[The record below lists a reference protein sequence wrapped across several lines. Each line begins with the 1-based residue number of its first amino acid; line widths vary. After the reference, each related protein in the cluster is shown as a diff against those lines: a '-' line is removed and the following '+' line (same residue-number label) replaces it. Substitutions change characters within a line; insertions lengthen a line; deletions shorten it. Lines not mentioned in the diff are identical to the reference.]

1 MITDLQWYDWL
12 GSLGVLIIVAAYLW
26 LQIGRI
32 AGQNVVFSG
41 ANLLG
46 SMLILVSLYFDF
58 NFSAALIE
66 IFWIVISLFGLVMG
80 LRRLKLTH

>member
-1 MITDLQWYDWL
+1 MITDLQWHDWL

-46 SMLILVSLYFDF
+46 SILILVSLYFNF
-58 NFSAALIE
+58 NFSAVLIE

-80 LRRLKLTH
+80 LRRLKLTR

>member
-1 MITDLQWYDWL
+1 MITDLQWHDWL

-46 SMLILVSLYFDF
+46 SILILVSLYFNF
-58 NFSAALIE
+58 NFSAVLIE

-80 LRRLKLTH
+80 LRRFKLTR

>member
-1 MITDLQWYDWL
+1 MFTDLQWHDWV

-46 SMLILVSLYFDF
+46 SMLILVSLYFNF
-58 NFSAALIE
+58 NFSAVLIE
-66 IFWIVISLFGLVMG
+66 IFWIIISLFGLVMG
-80 LRRLKLTH
+80 LRRQYLTR

>member
-1 MITDLQWYDWL
+1 MITDLQWHDWL

-46 SMLILVSLYFDF
+46 SILILVSLYFNF
-58 NFSAALIE
+58 NFSAVLIE
-66 IFWIVISLFGLVMG
+66 IFWIIISLFGLVMG
-80 LRRLKLTH
+80 LRRLKLTR

>member
-1 MITDLQWYDWL
+1 MFTDLQWHDWV

-46 SMLILVSLYFDF
+46 SILILVSLYFNF
-58 NFSAALIE
+58 NFSAVLIE

-80 LRRLKLTH
+80 LRRLKLTR

>member
-1 MITDLQWYDWL
+1 MFTDLQWHDWV

-26 LQIGRI
+26 LQIGKI

-46 SMLILVSLYFDF
+46 SMLILVSLYFNF
-58 NFSAALIE
+58 NFSAVLIE
-66 IFWIVISLFGLVMG
+66 IFWIIISLFGLVMG

>member
-1 MITDLQWYDWL
+1 MFTDLQWHDWV

-46 SMLILVSLYFDF
+46 SMLILVSLNFNF
-58 NFSAALIE
+58 NFSAVLIE
-66 IFWIVISLFGLVMG
+66 IFWIIISLFGLVMG

>member
-1 MITDLQWYDWL
+1 MITDLQWHDWL

>member
-1 MITDLQWYDWL
+1 MITDLQWHDWL

-32 AGQNVVFSG
+32 SGQNVVFSG

-46 SMLILVSLYFDF
+46 SILILVSLYFNF
-58 NFSAALIE
+58 NFSAVLIE

-80 LRRLKLTH
+80 LRRLKLTR

>member
-41 ANLLG
+41 ANLFG

>member
-1 MITDLQWYDWL
+1 MFTDLQWHDWV

-46 SMLILVSLYFDF
+46 SMLILVSLYFNF
-58 NFSAALIE
+58 NFSAVLIE
-66 IFWIVISLFGLVMG
+66 IFWIIITLFGLVMG

>member
-32 AGQNVVFSG
+32 AGLNVVFSG

-46 SMLILVSLYFDF
+46 SILILVSLYFNF
-58 NFSAALIE
+58 NFSAVLIE

-80 LRRLKLTH
+80 LRRLKLTR

>member
-1 MITDLQWYDWL
+1 MFTDLQWHDWV

-46 SMLILVSLYFDF
+46 SMLILVSLYFNF
-58 NFSAALIE
+58 NFSAVLIE

-80 LRRLKLTH
+80 LRRQYLTR

>member
-1 MITDLQWYDWL
+1 MFTDLQWHDWV

-46 SMLILVSLYFDF
+46 SILILVSLYFNF
-58 NFSAALIE
+58 NFSAVLIE
-66 IFWIVISLFGLVMG
+66 IFWIIISLFGLVMG

>member
-1 MITDLQWYDWL
+1 MFTDLQWHDWV

-46 SMLILVSLYFDF
+46 SMLILVSLYFKF
-58 NFSAALIE
+58 NFSAVLIE
-66 IFWIVISLFGLVMG
+66 IFWIIFSLFGLVMG
-80 LRRLKLTH
+80 LRRFKLTR

>member
-1 MITDLQWYDWL
+1 MFTDLQWHDWV

-46 SMLILVSLYFDF
+46 SMLILVSLYFNF
-58 NFSAALIE
+58 NFSAVLIE

-80 LRRLKLTH
+80 LRRQYLTH

>member
-1 MITDLQWYDWL
+1 MITDLQWHDWL

-46 SMLILVSLYFDF
+46 SILILVSLYFNF
-58 NFSAALIE
+58 NFSAVLIE

-80 LRRLKLTH
+80 LRRQYLTR

>member
-1 MITDLQWYDWL
+1 MITDLQWHDWL

-80 LRRLKLTH
+80 LRRLKLTR

>member
-1 MITDLQWYDWL
+1 MITDLQWHDWL
-12 GSLGVLIIVAAYLW
+12 GSFGVLIIVAAYLW

-46 SMLILVSLYFDF
+46 SILILVSLYFNF
-58 NFSAALIE
+58 NFSAVLIE

>member
-1 MITDLQWYDWL
+1 MFTDLQWHDWV
-12 GSLGVLIIVAAYLW
+12 GSSGVLIIVAAYLW

-46 SMLILVSLYFDF
+46 SMLILVSLYFNF
-58 NFSAALIE
+58 NFSAVLIE
-66 IFWIVISLFGLVMG
+66 IFWIIISLFGLVMG
-80 LRRLKLTH
+80 LRRFKLTR

>member
-1 MITDLQWYDWL
+1 MFTDLQWHDWV

-46 SMLILVSLYFDF
+46 SMLILVSLYFNF
-58 NFSAALIE
+58 NFSAVLIE
-66 IFWIVISLFGLVMG
+66 IFWIIISLFGLVMG

>member
-1 MITDLQWYDWL
+1 MITDLQWHDWL

-46 SMLILVSLYFDF
+46 SILILVSLYFNF
-58 NFSAALIE
+58 NFSAVLIE

>member
-1 MITDLQWYDWL
+1 MFTDLQWHDWV

-26 LQIGRI
+26 LQIGKI
-32 AGQNVVFSG
+32 SGQNVVFSG

-46 SMLILVSLYFDF
+46 SMLILVSLYFNF
-58 NFSAALIE
+58 NFSAVLIE

>member
-80 LRRLKLTH
+80 LRRLKLTR

>member
-1 MITDLQWYDWL
+1 MITDLQCHDWL

-46 SMLILVSLYFDF
+46 SILILVSLYFNF
-58 NFSAALIE
+58 NFSAVLIE

-80 LRRLKLTH
+80 LRRLKLTR

>member
-1 MITDLQWYDWL
+1 MFTDLQWHDWV
-12 GSLGVLIIVAAYLW
+12 GSSGVLIIVAAYLW

-46 SMLILVSLYFDF
+46 SMLILVSLYFNF
-58 NFSAALIE
+58 NFSAVLIE
-66 IFWIVISLFGLVMG
+66 IFWIIISLFGLVMG

>member
-1 MITDLQWYDWL
+1 MITDLQWHDWV

-46 SMLILVSLYFDF
+46 SMLILVSLYFNF
-58 NFSAALIE
+58 NFSAVLIE
-66 IFWIVISLFGLVMG
+66 IFWIIISLFGLVMG

>member
-1 MITDLQWYDWL
+1 MFTDLQWHDWV

-46 SMLILVSLYFDF
+46 SMLILVSLYFNF
-58 NFSAALIE
+58 NFSAVLIE

-80 LRRLKLTH
+80 LRRLKLTR

>member
-1 MITDLQWYDWL
+1 MITDLQWHDWV

-32 AGQNVVFSG
+32 AGQNVIFSG

-46 SMLILVSLYFDF
+46 SMLILVSLYFNF

-80 LRRLKLTH
+80 LRRFKLTR

>member
-1 MITDLQWYDWL
+1 MFTDLQWHDWVC
-12 GSLGVLIIVAAYLW
+12 SLGVLIIVAAYLW

-46 SMLILVSLYFDF
+46 SMLILVSLYFNF
-58 NFSAALIE
+58 NFSAVLIE
-66 IFWIVISLFGLVMG
+66 IFWIIISLFGLVMG

>member
-1 MITDLQWYDWL
+1 MFTDLQWHDWV

-46 SMLILVSLYFDF
+46 SMLILVSLYFNF
-58 NFSAALIE
+58 NFSAVLIE
-66 IFWIVISLFGLVMG
+66 IFWLAISLFGLVMG

>member
-1 MITDLQWYDWL
+1 MFTDLQWHDWV

-46 SMLILVSLYFDF
+46 SMLILVSLYFNF
-58 NFSAALIE
+58 NFSAVLIE
-66 IFWIVISLFGLVMG
+66 IFWIIISLFGLVMG
-80 LRRLKLTH
+80 LRRLKLTR

>member
-1 MITDLQWYDWL
+1 MFTDLQWHDWV

-46 SMLILVSLYFDF
+46 SILILVSLYFNF
-58 NFSAALIE
+58 NFSAVLIE

-80 LRRLKLTH
+80 LRRFKLTR

>member
-1 MITDLQWYDWL
+1 MFTDLQWHDWV

-46 SMLILVSLYFDF
+46 SILILVSLYFNF
-58 NFSAALIE
+58 NFSAVLIE

-80 LRRLKLTH
+80 LRRQYLTR

>member
-1 MITDLQWYDWL
+1 MITDLQWHDWL

-46 SMLILVSLYFDF
+46 SILILVSLYFNF
-58 NFSAALIE
+58 NFSAVLIE
-66 IFWIVISLFGLVMG
+66 IFWIIISLFGLVMG
-80 LRRLKLTH
+80 LRRFKLTR